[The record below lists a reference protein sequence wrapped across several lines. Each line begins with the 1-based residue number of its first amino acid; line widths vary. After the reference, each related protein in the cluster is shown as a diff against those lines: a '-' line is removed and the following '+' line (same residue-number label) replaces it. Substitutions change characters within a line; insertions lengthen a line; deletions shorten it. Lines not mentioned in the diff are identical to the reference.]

1 MTQFNWRAF
10 VLPAAL
16 LALAEIAYALA
27 PVDSDSLAPP
37 SAIIKALSGAF
48 SDGDLLHA
56 TRDTLTSAIAGLA
69 LGGGLGL
76 AFGIV
81 LGLVPIIDRLM
92 EFTIEALRPI
102 PSIALIPIALTAL
115 GFGYRLEI
123 SIIAFA
129 TFWSLLILSRA
140 AIAGIEPRLI
150 EVARV
155 LRLRPRD
162 IVFKIVLPAS
172 AGRIFVAFRLA
183 AGVALIVA
191 VTVEIAVNPQGLGH
205 AIMTAQ
211 QALQPALMLAYLIW
225 IGLIGFALN
234 RSLIVLEA
242 WLFGA
247 PA

>member
-1 MTQFNWRAF
+1 MKRLDWRAF
-10 VLPAAL
+10 VLPAVL
-16 LALAEIAYALA
+16 IALAEIAFAVS
-27 PVDSDSLAPP
+27 PVNSDSLAPP
-37 SAIIKALSGAF
+37 SAIIKALGAAI
-48 SDGDLLHA
+48 SDGDLWHA
-56 TRDTLTSAIAGLA
+56 TRDTLAAAIAGLA

-81 LGLVPIIDRLM
+81 LGLVPVVDRLM

-102 PSIALIPIALTAL
+102 PSIALIPIALIAL

-129 TFWSLLILSRA
+129 TFWPLLILSRA

-162 IVFKIVLPAS
+162 TVFKIVLPAS
-172 AGRIFVAFRLA
+172 AARIFVAFRLA

-234 RSLIVLEA
+234 RGLIALEA